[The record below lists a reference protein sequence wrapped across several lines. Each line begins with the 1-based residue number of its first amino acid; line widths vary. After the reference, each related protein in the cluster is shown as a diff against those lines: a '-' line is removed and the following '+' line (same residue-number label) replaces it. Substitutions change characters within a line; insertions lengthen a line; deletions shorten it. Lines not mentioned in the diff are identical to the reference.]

1 LALKID
7 REKAG
12 YLEGLASIAINITLF
27 IVKYYYGV
35 LYNSISVIADAFHTL
50 SDSMTSLVVVLGFWI
65 AYREADEEH
74 PFGHGRA
81 EQIAAIVIAVLL
93 AVVGYELAD
102 SSYDKLVRGEPLI
115 FSINLVYVL
124 ILSTIVKEALARW
137 AYKLGERFY
146 SQSIKSDAWHHRSDA
161 IATGLLTIAIILGN
175 RYRELDGL
183 MGIAISILIMVTA
196 GKIVYEVGSDLLGKA
211 PTKREVE
218 AIKRIVFETHP
229 QATDIHH
236 IHIHRYGDHI
246 EVTLHIKLPENTPLR
261 EAHQI
266 ATAIENNIRNRLG
279 YEATIHIE
287 PIDASETKT

>member
-1 LALKID
+1 MKID

-12 YLEGLASIAINITLF
+12 YLEGLVSIAVNIPLF
-27 IVKYYYGV
+27 IAKYYYGV

-50 SDSMTSLVVVLGFWI
+50 LDSMTSLVVVLGFWI
-65 AYREADEEH
+65 AYRKADEEH

-93 AVVGYELAD
+93 AVTGCELAV

-115 FSINLVYVL
+115 FSINLVYIL
-124 ILSTIVKEALARW
+124 ILSTIVKEVLARW
-137 AYKLGERFY
+137 AYKLSKKFY
-146 SQSIKSDAWHHRSDA
+146 SQSIKGDAWHHRSDA
-161 IATGLLTIAIILGN
+161 IVTGLLTIAIILGN
-175 RYRELDGL
+175 RYRELDSL

-218 AIKRIVFETHP
+218 AIKRIVFETHS
-229 QATDIHH
+229 QVTDIHH

-246 EVTLHIKLPENTPLR
+246 EITLHIKLPENTPLK